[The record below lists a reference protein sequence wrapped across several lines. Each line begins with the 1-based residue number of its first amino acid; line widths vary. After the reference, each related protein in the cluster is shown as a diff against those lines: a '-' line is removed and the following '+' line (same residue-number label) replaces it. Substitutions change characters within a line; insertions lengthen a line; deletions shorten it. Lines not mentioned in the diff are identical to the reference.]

1 MISVNTN
8 IGAMAAIQNL
18 ASTNRDL
25 QSTQNAISTGKKV
38 ASAKDNGAI
47 WTIANKMTSDVKAYD
62 RVRESNERAGAI
74 LDTGIAAGEAIMEL
88 LNEMKGKALAASQA
102 GLSTGS
108 QAALAADFAQ
118 LRDQIT
124 NVVANASFDGA
135 NMVAA
140 TPASA
145 ISLGDANGTNNITV
159 AGMSL
164 ALGSTTIT
172 VTATS
177 AADTAANASFDG
189 TNMVGATPAS
199 AISLGDAAGANSITV
214 AGANMSLGGAVV
226 TVTGTSDLSSV
237 ANATAALTVVNAS
250 ITNVGTQLATW
261 GAGAKRFEVHRDFV
275 SKLQDALNIG
285 IGAITDADLSKE
297 SARLQS
303 LQVKQQLGIQ
313 ALSIANSSGQ
323 AALSLFRN

>member
-135 NMVAA
+135 HMVAA

-177 AADTAANASFDG
+177 AADTAANAS
-189 TNMVGATPAS
+189 S
-199 AISLGDAAGANSITV
+199 
-214 AGANMSLGGAVV
+214 
-226 TVTGTSDLSSV
+226 
-237 ANATAALTVVNAS
+237 ALTLVNAS
-250 ITNVGTQLATW
+250 ITNLGTQLATW
-261 GAGAKRFEVHRDFV
+261 GAGAKRLEVHRDFV
-275 SKLQDALNIG
+275 SKLSDALNTG
-285 IGAITDADLSKE
+285 IGAIADADLSKE
-297 SARLQS
+297 SAKLQS

-313 ALSIANSSGQ
+313 ALSIANSSAQ
-323 AALSLFRN
+323 SALSLFR

>member
-74 LDTGIAAGEAIMEL
+74 LDTGIAAGESIMEL

-102 GLSTGS
+102 GLSAGS

-159 AGMSL
+159 AGVSL

-177 AADTAANASFDG
+177 AADTAANAS
-189 TNMVGATPAS
+189 TA
-199 AISLGDAAGANSITV
+199 LG
-214 AGANMSLGGAVV
+214 L
-226 TVTGTSDLSSV
+226 
-237 ANATAALTVVNAS
+237 VNRS
-250 ITNVGTQLATW
+250 ITNLGTQLATW
-261 GAGAKRFEVHRDFV
+261 GAGAKRLDVHRDFV
-275 SKLQDALNIG
+275 SKLSDALNTG

-297 SARLQS
+297 SAKLQS

-313 ALSIANSSGQ
+313 ALSIANSSAQ
-323 AALSLFRN
+323 SALSLFR

>member
-18 ASTNRDL
+18 RGTNSDM
-25 QSTQNAISTGKKV
+25 QTTQNAISTGKKV
-38 ASAKDNGAI
+38 ATAKDNGAI
-47 WTIANKMTSDVKAYD
+47 WTIANKMRSDVKAYD

-74 LDTGIAAGEAIMEL
+74 LETAISASEAIMEL
-88 LNEMKGKALAASQA
+88 LNEMKGKALAATQP
-102 GLSTGS
+102 GLSTPS
-108 QAALAADFAQ
+108 QGALNADFIQ

-124 NVVANASFDGA
+124 N
-135 NMVAA
+135 
-140 TPASA
+140 
-145 ISLGDANGTNNITV
+145 II
-159 AGMSL
+159 
-164 ALGSTTIT
+164 
-172 VTATS
+172 
-177 AADTAANASFDG
+177 ANASFDG